1 MATLRKDIKQREL
14 EEYEADYNPR
24 IRDESGEIRK
34 FGQMRFYG
42 ATVRAAVHAG
52 WFSDMTTQEDVD
64 RLTGKEIIRLH
75 GEIIDLYNELTVID
89 PNS

>member
-24 IRDESGEIRK
+24 IRDESGEIRRY
-34 FGQMRFYG
+34 GQMRFYG
-42 ATVRAAVHAG
+42 ASVRAAVHAG
-52 WFSDMTTQEDVD
+52 WFSDMTTQEEVD
-64 RLTGKEIIRLH
+64 TLTAKEVIRLH
-75 GEIIDLYNELTVID
+75 GEIQALYNEMTVID